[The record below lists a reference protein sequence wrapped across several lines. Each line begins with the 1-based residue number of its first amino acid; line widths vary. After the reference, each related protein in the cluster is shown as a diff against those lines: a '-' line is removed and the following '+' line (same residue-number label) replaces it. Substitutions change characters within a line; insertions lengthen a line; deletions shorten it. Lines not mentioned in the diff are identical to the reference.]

1 MKTKFCPLAV
11 VVALCAVSAAR
22 ADLYNQQL
30 THGSSH
36 GVSFSWLHF
45 GSDAN
50 GVVPDPADL
59 WRISGQVQVDYD
71 AAANTLDLH
80 APATLSVLDGDMT
93 QTLGSLEVLDLHL
106 DGNAAPDGL
115 LGWIDIRVNANP
127 GTHLADRA
135 DSDVHRVQF
144 LNKHYGSS
152 GSHFNGFRFDDD
164 ELEIRLWGN
173 ENMYPVAT
181 GGGWGMDWSSSGLPQ
196 AVPSPSAAALGMVG
210 LALLSRRRRLFI

>member
-1 MKTKFCPLAV
+1 MRTKFCSVML
-11 VVALCAVSAAR
+11 VVALCAMSGSK
-22 ADLYNQQL
+22 ADLYRQQIG
-30 THGSSH
+30 HGASN

-45 GSDAN
+45 GSDPF
-50 GVVPDPADL
+50 GHVPDPADL
-59 WRISGQVQVDYD
+59 WRISGEALVDYD
-71 AAANTLDLH
+71 SAANTLDLH
-80 APATLSVLDGDMT
+80 EPTTLTLLDGEQT

-106 DGNAAPDGL
+106 DGDAPPDGL

-127 GTHLADRA
+127 GTHLAERA

-164 ELEIRLWGN
+164 ELEISLWGN
-173 ENMYPVAT
+173 ENMYPAAT
-181 GGGWGMDWSSSGLPQ
+181 GGGWGMDWSSSGLPE

-210 LALLSRRRRLFI
+210 LALLGRVRRLSA